1 MSADEGEGGEH
12 MPDIMQ
18 MIGKEVE
25 VVSNGMLYRGTL
37 VEVSDTAVHVRS
49 QFQYISLPV
58 SGVTEVRPAGGSN
71 RQWSDTFAVPKEER
85 PKTFEITEEDEKKGL
100 IP

>member
-1 MSADEGEGGEH
+1 MERGSI

-37 VEVSDTAVHVRS
+37 VDVSDTTVHVKS

-58 SGVTEVRPAGGSN
+58 SGVTEVRPAGGST
-71 RQWSDTFAVPKEER
+71 RQWSDTFAVPEEKGA
-85 PKTFEITEEDEKKGL
+85 KTFEVTEEDEKKGL

>member
-1 MSADEGEGGEH
+1 MT
-12 MPDIMQ
+12 DILQ

-37 VEVSDTAVHVRS
+37 VEVSDTTVHLKS
-49 QFQYISLPV
+49 QFQYLSLPV
-58 SGVTEVRPAGGSN
+58 SGVTEVRLAEGSR
-71 RQWSDTFAVPKEER
+71 RQWSDTFEVPKEET